1 MVNFH
6 DCICYS
12 LECKHTLTTYLPF
25 CVLLYTAFITRPH
38 SLNISEG
45 ENANFS
51 CTGTHTSSFG
61 MSWNVNGIEFY
72 YDSHKHRSI
81 NEHQEEVLSESGGA
95 TRSVLT
101 VPGIPINN
109 NINVQCVLLSFMITQ
124 KSLYSGPAFLR
135 IQGNDQKKQ

>member
-1 MVNFH
+1 MTSQYV
-6 DCICYS
+6 
-12 LECKHTLTTYLPF
+12 
-25 CVLLYTAFITRPH
+25 TAYH
-38 SLNISEG
+38 ELNEKG
-45 ENANFS
+45 
-51 CTGTHTSSFG
+51 SS
-61 MSWNVNGIEFY
+61 Y

-124 KSLYSGPAFLR
+124 KLLYSGLAFLR
-135 IQGNDQKKQ
+135 IQGNDQNPVILAKFYSTLSSTNKQEH